1 MSMTLARYLIAGLL
15 MTVASPVVAQTQ
27 SVQPPVVQAPADGP
41 RESITGTLSQDRT
54 VIAVPAFATPAAV
67 NVAGL
72 NTASLGKQIS
82 DVIAADLERSG
93 LYAPLGPGSVRA
105 ISMAEVRAPQFAD
118 WQARNA
124 ENVVHGFVQASGTG
138 GLVVGCY
145 LYDTDLG
152 SELVR
157 QGYEIQPAD
166 WRRAAH
172 KCADAIYS
180 RLSGESPFFDSRV
193 AYIAE
198 SGPKGN
204 RIKRLAIMDSDG
216 GNHRFITNGQA
227 LALSPRFSPDYKK
240 IVYVSYLNDRVR
252 VFIYDVNAGTQ
263 KLVTESKNATFA
275 PRWSPDGRQILY
287 SMAVGGNTDIYRI
300 SAEGGTPVRLTSTP
314 GIDVGGSFSPDGKKI
329 VFESDRSG
337 GQQLYTMNI
346 DGSNQQRISFGGG
359 RYATPEWSPRGDL
372 IAFTKMGGGE
382 FRVGVMTP
390 SGGGERLLTNS
401 WQDEAPTWSP
411 NGRVIQFFRTT
422 SGKAGKSSLWQ
433 VDLTGVNLRR
443 LPTPQD
449 GSDPSWGPILP

>member
-27 SVQPPVVQAPADGP
+27 PVQPPVVQPPADGP

-105 ISMAEVRAPQFAD
+105 ISMAEVRAPQFAE

-166 WRRAAH
+166 WRRAAQ

-252 VFIYDVNAGTQ
+252 VFIYDVVPA
-263 KLVTESKNATFA
+263 
-275 PRWSPDGRQILY
+275 R
-287 SMAVGGNTDIYRI
+287 
-300 SAEGGTPVRLTSTP
+300 
-314 GIDVGGSFSPDGKKI
+314 
-329 VFESDRSG
+329 RS
-337 GQQLYTMNI
+337 
-346 DGSNQQRISFGGG
+346 
-359 RYATPEWSPRGDL
+359 W
-372 IAFTKMGGGE
+372 
-382 FRVGVMTP
+382 
-390 SGGGERLLTNS
+390 
-401 WQDEAPTWSP
+401 
-411 NGRVIQFFRTT
+411 
-422 SGKAGKSSLWQ
+422 
-433 VDLTGVNLRR
+433 
-443 LPTPQD
+443 
-449 GSDPSWGPILP
+449 